1 MNEKL
6 FQNIFDK
13 IQEGL
18 PSEWKRIA
26 FYAGYTGG
34 SYSMKYYVDNGKDGY
49 IDCFSL
55 DNIKK
60 AQIIK
65 LFMSIDKI
73 ISPERK
79 KLNEKD
85 RWTVLSMI
93 VNSDGKMK
101 TEFDYTDIS
110 ENAIS
115 YEQEWKAKNL
125 K

>member
-1 MNEKL
+1 MYP
-6 FQNIFDK
+6 K
-13 IQEGL
+13 IRFKE
-18 PSEWKRIA
+18 
-26 FYAGYTGG
+26 FYDAWEQRKFRDLY
-34 SYSMKYYVDNGKDGY
+34 
-49 IDCFSL
+49 
-55 DNIKK
+55 KK
-60 AQIIK
+60 ASQK
-65 LFMSIDKI
+65 NDLSYSIDKI

-101 TEFDYTDIS
+101 TEFGYTDIG

-115 YEQEWKAKNL
+115 CEQEWKAKNL